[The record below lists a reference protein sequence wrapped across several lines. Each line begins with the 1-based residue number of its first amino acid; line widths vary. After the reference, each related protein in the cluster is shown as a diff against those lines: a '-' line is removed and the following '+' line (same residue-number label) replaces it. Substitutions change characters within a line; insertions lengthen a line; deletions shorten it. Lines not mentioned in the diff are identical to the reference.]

1 MSIDDKSERQAEF
14 YAVQIGGDVTLSMV
28 QVGIIGVAGALL
40 AVQFKSGKA
49 EYGIYISIAL
59 SLLIFFSIIKN
70 LEMIV
75 RMVRT
80 IGDYISMDTVY
91 IGTLLKMLGIT
102 YIAEFSSSICKEA
115 GYQTIAGQIEIFGK
129 LAVLVLSMPIL
140 MAMLDT
146 VKGFLS

>member
-1 MSIDDKSERQAEF
+1 MN
-14 YAVQIGGDVTLSMV
+14 MV
-28 QVGIIGVAGALL
+28 QAGIIGVAGVLL

-49 EYGIYISIAL
+49 EYGIYISIEL
-59 SLLIFFSIIKN
+59 SLLIFFGILGQIRAV
-70 LEMIV
+70 I
-75 RMVRT
+75 RMVET
-80 IGDYISMDTVY
+80 IGTYISMDTVY

-102 YIAEFSSSICKEA
+102 YIAEFSSSICKDA

-140 MAMLDT
+140 MALLDA

>member
-75 RMVRT
+75 RIVRT

-91 IGTLLKMLGIT
+91 IGTLLKMLGMT
-102 YIAEFSSSICKEA
+102 YIAEFSSSICKDA

-140 MAMLDT
+140 MALLDT
-146 VKGFLS
+146 VKGFLL

>member
-1 MSIDDKSERQAEF
+1 MN
-14 YAVQIGGDVTLSMV
+14 MV
-28 QVGIIGVAGALL
+28 QAGIIGVAGVLL

-59 SLLIFFSIIKN
+59 SLLIFFGILGQIRAV
-70 LEMIV
+70 I
-75 RMVRT
+75 RMVET
-80 IGDYISMDTVY
+80 IGTYISMDTVY

-102 YIAEFSSSICKEA
+102 YIAEFSSSICKDA

-140 MAMLDT
+140 MALLDA

>member
-1 MSIDDKSERQAEF
+1 MLREEMK
-14 YAVQIGGDVTLSMV
+14 VVSMV

-59 SLLIFFSIIKN
+59 SLLIFFSILRYWETI
-70 LEMIV
+70 I

-102 YIAEFSSSICKEA
+102 YIAEFSSSICKDA
-115 GYQTIAGQIEIFGK
+115 GYQAIAGQIEIFGK

-140 MAMLDT
+140 MALLDA

>member
-75 RMVRT
+75 RIVRT

-102 YIAEFSSSICKEA
+102 YIAEFSSSICKDA

-140 MAMLDT
+140 MALLDT

>member
-1 MSIDDKSERQAEF
+1 MLREEMK
-14 YAVQIGGDVTLSMV
+14 VVSMV

-59 SLLIFFSIIKN
+59 SLLIFFSILRY
-70 LEMIV
+70 LETII

-102 YIAEFSSSICKEA
+102 YIAEFSSGICKDA
-115 GYQTIAGQIEIFGK
+115 GYGSLGNQIEIFGK
-129 LAVLVLSMPIL
+129 LSILAVSMPIL
-140 MAMLDT
+140 MALMEMVQDI
-146 VKGFLS
+146 LS

>member
-1 MSIDDKSERQAEF
+1 MNM
-14 YAVQIGGDVTLSMV
+14 L

-59 SLLIFFSIIKN
+59 SMLIFFGILRHLDTII
-70 LEMIV
+70 
-75 RMVRT
+75 RMVQI
-80 IGDYISMDTVY
+80 IGAYISMDTVY

-102 YIAEFSSSICKEA
+102 YIAEFSSSICKDA

-129 LAVLVLSMPIL
+129 LSILAVSMPIVL
-140 MAMLDT
+140 ALLETMQ
-146 VKGFLS
+146 GFLA

>member
-1 MSIDDKSERQAEF
+1 MN
-14 YAVQIGGDVTLSMV
+14 MV
-28 QVGIIGVAGALL
+28 QAGIIGVAGVLL

-59 SLLIFFSIIKN
+59 SLLIFFGILGQIRAVIR
-70 LEMIV
+70 LVE
-75 RMVRT
+75 T
-80 IGDYISMDTVY
+80 IGTYISMDTVY

-102 YIAEFSSSICKEA
+102 YIAEFSSSICKDA

-140 MAMLDT
+140 MALLDA

>member
-1 MSIDDKSERQAEF
+1 MNMFQA
-14 YAVQIGGDVTLSMV
+14 
-28 QVGIIGVAGALL
+28 GIIGVAGVLL

-59 SLLIFFSIIKN
+59 SLLIFFGILGQIRAV
-70 LEMIV
+70 I
-75 RMVRT
+75 RMVET
-80 IGDYISMDTVY
+80 IGTYISMDTVY

-102 YIAEFSSSICKEA
+102 YIAEFSSSICKDA

-140 MAMLDT
+140 MALLDA

>member
-1 MSIDDKSERQAEF
+1 MSMLQA
-14 YAVQIGGDVTLSMV
+14 
-28 QVGIIGVAGALL
+28 GIIGVAGALL

-59 SLLIFFSIIKN
+59 SLLIFFGILGHLEAIIS
-70 LEMIV
+70 
-75 RMVRT
+75 MVQT
-80 IGDYISMDTVY
+80 IGAYISMDTVY

-102 YIAEFSSSICKEA
+102 YIAEFSSNICKDA

-129 LAVLVLSMPIL
+129 LAVLVLSLPII
-140 MAMLDT
+140 MALLDA

>member
-1 MSIDDKSERQAEF
+1 M
-14 YAVQIGGDVTLSMV
+14 SMV

-59 SLLIFFSIIKN
+59 SLLIFFSILRY
-70 LEMIV
+70 LETII
-75 RMVRT
+75 RMVST

-102 YIAEFSSSICKEA
+102 YIAEFSSSICKDA
-115 GYQTIAGQIEIFGK
+115 GYQAIAGQIEIFGK

-140 MAMLDT
+140 MALLDA

>member
-91 IGTLLKMLGIT
+91 IGTLFKMLGIT
-102 YIAEFSSSICKEA
+102 YIAEFSSSICKDA

-140 MAMLDT
+140 MALLDT